1 MCVYIHIHVLSLC
14 HLFYEVIN
22 ILSLCLLQSKNF
34 TTCHLFHENKRAYHK
49 NSINCT
55 DSFICSSYK

>member
-1 MCVYIHIHVLSLC
+1 MCVYTHTRIALMPSI
-14 HLFYEVIN
+14 YEVIN